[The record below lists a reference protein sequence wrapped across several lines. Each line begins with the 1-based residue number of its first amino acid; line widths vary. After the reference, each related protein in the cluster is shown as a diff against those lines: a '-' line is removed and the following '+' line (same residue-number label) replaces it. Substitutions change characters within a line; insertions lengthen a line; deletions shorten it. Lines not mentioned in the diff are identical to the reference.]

1 MLEGRSTAVL
11 ALVLAV
17 FIIVSLLWSPP
28 PVERVVTTT
37 TPIAPV
43 IGSNTPH
50 IPGHGEEVTTTA
62 GLPTGKNNVS
72 IPWILRVKLPKV
84 RPKTSFLQALID
96 RIKEFFAWLSSLF
109 TLPSEQPRNA
119 TTSSRGRESFLLP
132 AAIITSAMLAV
143 LSAYVVIIRRR
154 ALKGGN
160 VVVIRRRVRRG
171 GTEGGS
177 KELRELGV
185 TPPENELVKA
195 IKVLATRLG
204 KVTGRKPDVITH
216 REVLQLIK
224 KHWSELSEDLKVS
237 AVNAVRYYELW
248 RFAGRELREEWLEE
262 ARRVVKSAGGG
273 NEPIT

>member
-28 PVERVVTTT
+28 PVEKPLSTTT
-37 TPIAPV
+37 FNVPI
-43 IGSNTPH
+43 ISSTTPH
-50 IPGHGEEVTTTA
+50 IPGHGERPTTTT

-72 IPWILRVKLPKV
+72 IPWILKVKLPKV
-84 RPKTSFLQALID
+84 RPKIGFLQALID
-96 RIKEFFAWLSSLF
+96 KIKGFFAWLSSLF
-109 TLPSEQPRNA
+109 TLPLEQPRNA
-119 TTSSRGRESFLLP
+119 TASSRGREGLLLP

-143 LSAYVVIIRRR
+143 LSAYVVIVRRR

-171 GTEGGS
+171 RVDEEGR
-177 KELRELGV
+177 ELRELGV

-248 RFAGRELREEWLEE
+248 RFAGKELKEEWLEE
-262 ARRVVKSAGGG
+262 ARKVVKSAGGG